1 MDLFNHH
8 NTASKERRE
17 ILSREDEPRLS
28 GRLPVFWRDYPGMVI
43 LLGAT
48 GYMGHAFGKELTQRG
63 IPFRP
68 VSRKELNYDDYRVLR
83 SILQKEKPDFVI
95 NAAGFTGKP
104 NVDACENQKGETVAG
119 NVTLAQTVAQACDVA
134 GVKLGFVA
142 SGCIYTGAK
151 VRRECGTW
159 AVEDRLTEPLV
170 SELLSKRSD
179 RVAGF
184 SETDEPNFCFE
195 HNNCSF
201 YSGTKALAEKVMAG
215 FPDFYVWRLRIPF
228 DEFDGPRNYLS
239 KVQCYPKV
247 YQNWNSISHRRDL
260 VAACIDTWVQKIP
273 GGVYNVVNPGYISTS
288 EVVEE
293 IQKRL
298 RPAWKPEFWQSDDEF
313 YRFGAITPRSN
324 CILDPGKL
332 LKSGIRIRPLQEALE
347 EALDRWVK
355 ADSGV

>member
-1 MDLFNHH
+1 
-8 NTASKERRE
+8 
-17 ILSREDEPRLS
+17 
-28 GRLPVFWRDYPGMVI
+28 MVT
-43 LLGAT
+43 LLGAS
-48 GYMGHAFGKELTQRG
+48 GYIGQVFAKELTQRR

-68 VSRKELNYDDYRVLR
+68 ISRKEINYAEYRALR
-83 SILQKEKPDFVI
+83 TALEKDKPEFVI

-119 NVTLAQTVAQACDVA
+119 NITLAQTVAQACDAA
-134 GVKLGFVA
+134 GIRLGFVS

-151 VRRECGTW
+151 VRKECGTW

-184 SETDEPNFCFE
+184 TETDEPNFCFA

-201 YSGTKALAEKVMAG
+201 YSGTKALAEEVMAG
-215 FPDFYVWRLRIPF
+215 FPDFYVWRLRISF

-239 KVQCYPKV
+239 KVQRYAKV
-247 YQNWNSISHRRDL
+247 YQNWNSISHRGDFA
-260 VAACIDTWVQKIP
+260 AACIDSWLQKIP
-273 GGVYNVVNPGYISTS
+273 GGVYNVVNPGYISTR
-288 EVVEE
+288 EVVEK
-293 IQKRL
+293 IQQRL
-298 RPAWKPEFWQSDDEF
+298 KPSWKPVFWQSDDEF

-332 LKSGIRIRPLQEALE
+332 LKSGIRIRPLEEALE

-355 ADSGV
+355 ADSDV